1 MKVGRVFLST
11 QTTASAIE
19 STAQGAT
26 GPKEA
31 FETTI
36 GAGDNTGN
44 SSEQSPADK
53 LFLVERGGFGI
64 MYNQNKNQQRARER
78 QTNATQQ
85 RARKP
90 RSMTGKILLVLFV
103 LFLLWV
109 VLPQLG
115 TTTLDPPKTTLSDQR
130 APIGSTTS
138 E

>member
-1 MKVGRVFLST
+1 MMVGRVFLSAR
-11 QTTASAIE
+11 TTASAIE
-19 STAQGAT
+19 STVKGAT
-26 GPKEA
+26 GPEEA
-31 FETTI
+31 FETPI
-36 GAGDNTGN
+36 GTGDNTGN

-78 QTNATQQ
+78 QTQQ

-90 RSMTGKILLVLFV
+90 RSTTGEILLVVFV

-115 TTTLDPPKTTLSDQR
+115 TATLGPPKTTLSDQR

>member
-1 MKVGRVFLST
+1 MMVGRVFLST
-11 QTTASAIE
+11 QTTASVIE
-19 STAQGAT
+19 LTAKGAT
-26 GPKEA
+26 GPEEA

-36 GAGDNTGN
+36 GAEDNTGN
-44 SSEQSPADK
+44 FSEQSPVDK

-78 QTNATQQ
+78 PTNASQQ

-90 RSMTGKILLVLFV
+90 RSTTGEILLVVFV
-103 LFLLWV
+103 LLWV

-115 TTTLDPPKTTLSDQR
+115 TATLGPPKTTLSDQR